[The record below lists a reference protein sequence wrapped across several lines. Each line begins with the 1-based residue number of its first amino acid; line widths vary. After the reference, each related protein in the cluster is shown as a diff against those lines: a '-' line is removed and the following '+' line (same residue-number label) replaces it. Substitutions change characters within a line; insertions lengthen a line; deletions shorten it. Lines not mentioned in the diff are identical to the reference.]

1 MGNRRRLG
9 FIRIEARTGGQVLEP
24 WIWNIYWILTRLKK
38 REREIRDAKSKN
50 KTLLHWILAYF
61 QRESRRFVL
70 KMKINEDDTLDS
82 SVLIKESRE
91 RKTFDDG

>member
-1 MGNRRRLG
+1 MD
-9 FIRIEARTGGQVLEP
+9 LE
-24 WIWNIYWILTRLKK
+24 YILDSYTFKK
-38 REREIRDAKSKN
+38 KREIRDAKSKN